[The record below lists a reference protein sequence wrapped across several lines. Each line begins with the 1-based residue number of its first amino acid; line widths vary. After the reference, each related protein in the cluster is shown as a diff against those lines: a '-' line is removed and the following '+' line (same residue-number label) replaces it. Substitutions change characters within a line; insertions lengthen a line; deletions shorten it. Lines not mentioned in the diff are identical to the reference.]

1 MLFGAV
7 TITVEPHYNGHLGA
21 KSSWLLYR
29 GGLFTEWHSKSIV
42 YVQCRQHPP
51 NRQFPPPSCLGRS
64 LPLSWQRYATEHR
77 LDRKLADFKAD
88 VQQAQDEA
96 ATKAVNRV
104 QNDKPYHYKKKAHEE
119 QARFNAQVEES
130 VQEAHDAFAAI
141 EDSPAIQRARD
152 ALGKGARLLA
162 DRQKLIKIADRSDNG
177 WGVVAEYTA
186 DELAED
192 SDDEKRL
199 EKAEKTLL
207 LSAADDRTTVTT
219 DAKLA

>member
-1 MLFGAV
+1 MPSTPAEQAISTAQLPGSQFA
-7 TITVEPHYNGHLGA
+7 A
-21 KSSWLLYR
+21 LLAAIR
-29 GGLFTEWHSKSIV
+29 DS
-42 YVQCRQHPP
+42 
-51 NRQFPPPSCLGRS
+51 
-64 LPLSWQRYATEHR
+64 EHW

-104 QNDKPYHYKKKAHEE
+104 RNDKPYHYKKKAHEE

-141 EDSPAIQRARD
+141 EDSPVIQRARD

-219 DAKLA
+219 DAKTLHADRYKQADRLTE

>member
-1 MLFGAV
+1 MPSTPAEQAISTAQLPGSQFA
-7 TITVEPHYNGHLGA
+7 A
-21 KSSWLLYR
+21 LLAAIR
-29 GGLFTEWHSKSIV
+29 DS
-42 YVQCRQHPP
+42 
-51 NRQFPPPSCLGRS
+51 
-64 LPLSWQRYATEHR
+64 EHR

-104 QNDKPYHYKKKAHEE
+104 RNDKPYHYKKKAHEE
-119 QARFNAQVEES
+119 QARFNAQVVES

-162 DRQKLIKIADRSDNG
+162 DRQKLIKIADRSENG

>member
-1 MLFGAV
+1 MAFKIII
-7 TITVEPHYNGHLGA
+7 ITLI
-21 KSSWLLYR
+21 
-29 GGLFTEWHSKSIV
+29 SIV
-42 YVQCRQHPP
+42 RICTMPSTPAEQAISTAQLPGS
-51 NRQFPPPSCLGRS
+51 QFAALLAAIRDS
-64 LPLSWQRYATEHR
+64 EHR

-88 VQQAQDEA
+88 VQQAQDEV

-104 QNDKPYHYKKKAHEE
+104 RNDKPYHYKKKAHEE

-130 VQEAHDAFAAI
+130 VQEARDAFAVI

-177 WGVVAEYTA
+177 WGIVAEYTA
-186 DELAED
+186 DELTED

>member
-1 MLFGAV
+1 MPSTPAEQAIYTAQLPGSQFA
-7 TITVEPHYNGHLGA
+7 A
-21 KSSWLLYR
+21 LLAAIR
-29 GGLFTEWHSKSIV
+29 DSK
-42 YVQCRQHPP
+42 
-51 NRQFPPPSCLGRS
+51 
-64 LPLSWQRYATEHR
+64 HR

-104 QNDKPYHYKKKAHEE
+104 RNDKPYHYKKKAHEE
-119 QARFNAQVEES
+119 QACFNVQVEES

-141 EDSPAIQRARD
+141 EDSSAIQRARD
-152 ALGKGARLLA
+152 ALGKGVRLLA
-162 DRQKLIKIADRSDNG
+162 DRQKLIQIADRSDNG
-177 WGVVAEYTA
+177 WGVVAEYSA

>member
-1 MLFGAV
+1 M
-7 TITVEPHYNGHLGA
+7 
-21 KSSWLLYR
+21 
-29 GGLFTEWHSKSIV
+29 
-42 YVQCRQHPP
+42 
-51 NRQFPPPSCLGRS
+51 
-64 LPLSWQRYATEHR
+64 
-77 LDRKLADFKAD
+77 
-88 VQQAQDEA
+88 QDEA

-104 QNDKPYHYKKKAHEE
+104 WNDKPYHYKKKAHEE
-119 QARFNAQVEES
+119 QVRFNAQVEES

-207 LSAADDRTTVTT
+207 LSAADDRTTATT
-219 DAKLA
+219 DAKLV

>member
-1 MLFGAV
+1 MPSTPAEQAISTAQLPESQFTA
-7 TITVEPHYNGHLGA
+7 
-21 KSSWLLYR
+21 LLAAIR
-29 GGLFTEWHSKSIV
+29 NS
-42 YVQCRQHPP
+42 
-51 NRQFPPPSCLGRS
+51 
-64 LPLSWQRYATEHR
+64 EHR

-104 QNDKPYHYKKKAHEE
+104 RNDKPYHYKKKALEE
-119 QARFNAQVEES
+119 QACFNAQVEES
-130 VQEAHDAFAAI
+130 VQDAHDAFAAI
-141 EDSPAIQRARD
+141 EDSPAIQRARE
-152 ALGKGARLLA
+152 ALEKGARLLA
-162 DRQKLIKIADRSDNG
+162 DRQKLIKIVDRSDNG

-192 SDDEKRL
+192 SDDEKRI

-219 DAKLA
+219 DARLV